1 VHGTSRGTADC
12 LRITHAESA
21 CRRGFLAMSSG
32 LGPAATGRGA
42 GIEQPVVLRRE
53 RGTAIVTRR
62 AITSSTGIPA
72 NLLAEVVECLDTVTL
87 PVCQDELLVQLLQR
101 RAPARVLQILAAI
114 PRGTTFGT
122 VDDVLVEVVRRLPL
136 MESDHVSR

>member
-1 VHGTSRGTADC
+1 
-12 LRITHAESA
+12 
-21 CRRGFLAMSSG
+21 M
-32 LGPAATGRGA
+32 
-42 GIEQPVVLRRE
+42 
-53 RGTAIVTRR
+53 TRR

-72 NLLAEVVECLDTVTL
+72 KLLAEVVECLGTVTL

-101 RAPARVLQILAAI
+101 RAPARVLQILATI